1 MQYYSAIKRNKCESV
16 ELTWMHLEP
25 VMQSE
30 VSQKEK
36 NILTCIYMESGIKVL
51 VNLFAGKEWK
61 QTQRKVLWTSWGKE
75 RWNELRR

>member
-1 MQYYSAIKRNKCESV
+1 MQYYSAIQRNKCESV
-16 ELTWMHLEP
+16 ELRWMHLEP

-61 QTQRKVLWTSWGKE
+61 HRPRE
-75 RWNELRR
+75 RTCGQAGGRSGGMN